1 MKFIVS
7 VAIDARIDVPVEA
20 NNFEEARE
28 KAQFE
33 VMDVNFNNAECIEL
47 TPVNAE
53 DENGVFI
60 DY

>member
-1 MKFIVS
+1 MKYIVS
-7 VAIDARIDVPVEA
+7 VAIDARIDVTVEA
-20 NNFEEARE
+20 NNFDEARE

-33 VMDVNFNNAECIEL
+33 AMDENFNNMEYIGL

-53 DENGVFI
+53 DENGIFV